1 MGFSFSRSFSKR
13 SPVRRFKRP
22 RGHSETYCF
31 NVVFSPSFFILGFRR
46 SLGCVGD
53 VFAFGNRPWPQ
64 HDLAKV
70 NFKYGLLG
78 CSCSILSIVND
89 IRIEINESRSVQ
101 HLFHKPR
108 PALRPPIPSL
118 NVIGIPREVDSSFH
132 FASAVFGT
140 RPLLTAT
147 NLL

>member
-1 MGFSFSRSFSKR
+1 MSFTFSRSFSKR
-13 SPVRRFKRP
+13 SPVLRFKGP
-22 RGHSETYCF
+22 RDHSETCCF
-31 NVVFSPSFFILGFRR
+31 NVVFSPSFFLLGFGR

-53 VFAFGNRPWPQ
+53 VFAFGLNRPWPQ
-64 HDLAKV
+64 HDLAKG
-70 NFKYGLLG
+70 NFQYSLLG

-108 PALRPPIPSL
+108 PAPRPPIPSL
-118 NVIGIPREVDSSFH
+118 NLIGIPREVDSSSH

-147 NLL
+147 N